1 MLKQLSEAQRDDKK
15 NQIEA
20 INLLRTLSEIILES

>member
-1 MLKQLSEAQRDDKK
+1 MLKQLSEAKRDDKS

-20 INLLRTLSEIILES
+20 INVLKTLSEVILDE

>member
-1 MLKQLSEAQRDDKK
+1 MLKQLIGAKRDEKS

-20 INLLRTLSEIILES
+20 INLLRTLSAEILEN